1 MTENAPELSPK
12 EQHEQD
18 LTRVKVQ
25 LGVTDVT
32 RVVSSVMG
40 SIFGDPNGPYARS
53 NFEGKQL
60 NDLIALVENTN
71 PADLENAGTAL
82 WNARD
87 ALKDAA
93 RELQSYVDKVDWQGE
108 SGEEFRSFGRALAG
122 HARELA
128 AFADVAGTQIT
139 VAGTGLASVKMPP
152 RDDRANKR
160 KPGEIP
166 PEERAANKA
175 EYDKAV
181 QVEKDRQEAIN
192 QMYKLA
198 SYYAVSEQN
207 LAAEPTPKFS
217 RALKAHVPAPDVST
231 HGVSR
236 DGTASTDPVA
246 RASRENASDL
256 AVSQGTD
263 GSARTESVGTVGS
276 TPPPSTSVQIDSVTL
291 QHPPTT
297 TPPSPTPV
305 SPTTG
310 PNPSPTV
317 PVPPVTAMPPGR
329 DTTSRAAG
337 KPGLPRT
344 TGPSGPPVGRADT
357 SRTSPVTGRPGPAG
371 RQVSQPPMGRPG
383 GTGPI
388 TATGKGPVTGPV
400 TGRPGGTGPITP
412 TGKGPVTGRPSG
424 TPPLA
429 GRADTGKTTGPSRAG
444 RADGIFGGKPQ
455 NATNKTSGSRIPQ
468 GKVIGAD
475 VTTTGRT
482 SGSRVGQQGVIGANP
497 AKSDSRPG
505 ARVAAGPNGVVG
517 TPRAGRSGSSSGAGG
532 FTQGG
537 SGLVRGSQGRDKP
550 ENEGQ
555 EHTGSSRP
563 EYLTEDEE
571 TWQARRRNAVPPVME

>member
-25 LGVTDVT
+25 LGITDVT
-32 RVVSSVMG
+32 RIVTSVWDSSGV
-40 SIFGDPNGPYARS
+40 YARS
-53 NFEGKQL
+53 DFEGKQL
-60 NDLIALVENTN
+60 NDLIKLVENTN

-87 ALKDAA
+87 ALRDAA
-93 RELQSYVDKVDWQGE
+93 RELQAYVDKVDWQGE

-152 RDDRANKR
+152 RDDRAVKR

-207 LAAEPTPKFS
+207 LAAAETPKFE
-217 RALKAHVPAPDVST
+217 RALKAHVPAPETGGRRVPQSDSPAYADSVE
-231 HGVSR
+231 
-236 DGTASTDPVA
+236 
-246 RASRENASDL
+246 RAARENTSERS
-256 AVSQGTD
+256 VPQGTD
-263 GSARTESVGTVGS
+263 GSSRKESIGTVG

-297 TPPSPTPV
+297 TPSAPPPV

-310 PNPSPTV
+310 PSPSPTV
-317 PVPPVTAMPPGR
+317 PLPPVTGMPPGR
-329 DTTSRAAG
+329 EMTSRAVG
-337 KPGLPRT
+337 KPGQART
-344 TGPSGPPVGRADT
+344 TGPSGPPVGRADM
-357 SRTSPVTGRPGPAG
+357 SRTNPVTGRPGPAD
-371 RQVSQPPMGRPG
+371 RQAGQPPMGRTAGQPPMG
-383 GTGPI
+383 RTAGQPPMGRTGATGPI
-388 TATGKGPVTGPV
+388 TSTGKGPGPV
-400 TGRPGGTGPITP
+400 TGRTGG
-412 TGKGPVTGRPSG
+412 
-424 TPPLA
+424 PPPMA
-429 GRADTGKTTGPSRAG
+429 GRADTGKSTGPSRAG

-455 NATNKTSGSRIPQ
+455 QTANKTSGTRIPQ

-475 VTTTGRT
+475 STPAGRT
-482 SGSRVGQQGVIGANP
+482 SGGRIGQQGVIGATTANP
-497 AKSDSRPG
+497 ESRPG
-505 ARVAAGPNGVVG
+505 ARVTAGPNGVVG
-517 TPRAGRSGSSSGAGG
+517 TPRADGTGSRPGAGG

-537 SGLVRGSQGRDKP
+537 SGLVRRAKGHDKP
-550 ENEGQ
+550 ESEEQ
-555 EHTGSSRP
+555 ERTDSSRP
-563 EYLTEDEE
+563 EFLTEDEE
-571 TWQARRRNAVPPVME
+571 AWQARRRNAVPPVIE

>member
-18 LTRVKVQ
+18 LTRVKMQ
-25 LGVTDVT
+25 LGITDVT
-32 RVVSSVMG
+32 RIVTSVWDSSGV
-40 SIFGDPNGPYARS
+40 YARS
-53 NFEGKQL
+53 DFEGKQL
-60 NDLIALVENTN
+60 NDLIKLVENTN

-87 ALKDAA
+87 ALRDAA
-93 RELQSYVDKVDWQGE
+93 RELQAYVDKVDWQGE

-152 RDDRANKR
+152 RDDRAVKR

-207 LAAEPTPKFS
+207 LAAADTPKFS
-217 RALKAHVPAPDVST
+217 RALKANVPAPSDSGVRS
-231 HGVSR
+231 VSR
-236 DGTASTDPVA
+236 SDRMASADPVESA
-246 RASRENASDL
+246 TRQNTSDL
-256 AVSQGTD
+256 AVSRETD
-263 GSARTESVGTVGS
+263 GSRRMESVGTVGY
-276 TPPPSTSVQIDSVTL
+276 TPPRSTSMEIDSVAL
-291 QHPPTT
+291 QHPPTST
-297 TPPSPTPV
+297 SPAPTPV

-310 PNPSPTV
+310 PSPSPTV
-317 PVPPVTAMPPGR
+317 PLPPVTGMPPGR
-329 DTTSRAAG
+329 EMTSRAVG
-337 KPGLPRT
+337 KPGLSRT

-357 SRTSPVTGRPGPAG
+357 SRTSPVTGRPAPGPAG
-371 RQVSQPPMGRPG
+371 RQNGQPPMGRTG

-388 TATGKGPVTGPV
+388 NPMGKGPV
-400 TGRPGGTGPITP
+400 TGRPGGT
-412 TGKGPVTGRPSG
+412 
-424 TPPLA
+424 PPLV
-429 GRADTGKTTGPSRAG
+429 GRADTGKPTGPSRAG

-455 NATNKTSGSRIPQ
+455 NATNKTPSSRIPQ
-468 GKVIGAD
+468 GKVFGAD
-475 VTTTGRT
+475 AATTGGT
-482 SGSRVGQQGVIGANP
+482 SGGRVGQQGVIGANS
-497 AKSDSRPG
+497 ARSDSRPG
-505 ARVAAGPNGVVG
+505 ARVTAAPNGVVG
-517 TPRAGRSGSSSGAGG
+517 TPRAGGAGSRSGAGG

-537 SGLVRGSQGRDKP
+537 SGLVRGSRERDKP
-550 ENEGQ
+550 ENEEQ
-555 EHTGSSRP
+555 EHPDSSRP
-563 EYLTEDEE
+563 DCLTEDEE
-571 TWQARRRNAVPPVME
+571 TWQARRRNAVPPVIE